1 MPHFPSRWQDI
12 VKQQISHARTGFLP
26 AQAVSKYQ
34 TERDKLEREASIWKS
49 SLRVPSGEV
58 DEGYTA
64 HQSSWSSLLL
74 FQCLILPVIW
84 LHCWLEC
91 NRLWL
96 CLPSALGLCGAR
108 AGGSFWWQWH
118 MVSALKRRSRTQFR
132 DNMPSRKAS
141 AEGPWH
147 TAQTVPQDTGECFL
161 RPQYQAP
168 PQTCETKVSV
178 GAGDSQMTLKI
189 RLRWAHPVLV
199 LPSNIRSSFAGSG
212 ETGKCKLP
220 SLYQTY

>member
-1 MPHFPSRWQDI
+1 MQGQVSPS
-12 VKQQISHARTGFLP
+12 TG
-26 AQAVSKYQ
+26 
-34 TERDKLEREASIWKS
+34 SIWIPDWKRETGKRGFD
-49 SLRVPSGEV
+49 LKEQPSGPFWGSGWRLHGASVILEFTFTFLV
-58 DEGYTA
+58 
-64 HQSSWSSLLL
+64 LV
-74 FQCLILPVIW
+74 LPVIW

-91 NRLWL
+91 NRSGL
-96 CLPSALGLCGAR
+96 CPPSALGLRGVR
-108 AGGSFWWQWH
+108 ASDTFWQWRWH
-118 MVSALKRRSRTQFR
+118 VVSALKRRSRTQFC

-168 PQTCETKVSV
+168 PQTCETKVTV

-189 RLRWAHPVLV
+189 RLRCAHPVLV